1 MSTDSTNWIIRP
13 WKRTASLLRLLAILG
28 VVLSGAYAFVVRPWH
43 LRWGASDEELG
54 KPLLGD
60 AILPEKEF
68 DPAFRSTRAITVYA
82 PVEVVVEEAWSWLE
96 QMPGPDRRGFY
107 KYEWLKDLS
116 GVPELRNAERRH
128 PEWQHRVTAQTIWL
142 FPATGV
148 KVAAFE
154 PGRAIM
160 LEGWGTFAVEPMGE
174 NSTRVILRSRVM
186 RRAGGLYYRLFYH
199 PLVAEFPHFLIERRM
214 LKGIKER
221 AEQAQ
226 ASRTA
231 EPT

>member
-43 LRWGASDEELG
+43 LRWGATDDELS

-60 AILPEKEF
+60 KLVP
-68 DPAFRSTRAITVYA
+68 DPALESTRAITVHA
-82 PVEVVVEEAWSWLE
+82 PVEEVVEEVWSWLE
-96 QMPGPDRRGFY
+96 QIREDRGGFY
-107 KYEWLKDLS
+107 SYEWLKDPS
-116 GVPELRNAERRH
+116 GTAIGDVERSH
-128 PEWQHRVTAQTIWL
+128 PEWQHRAIGETLRL
-142 FPATGV
+142 FPATELR
-148 KVAAFE
+148 VAAFE

-160 LEGWGTFAVEPMGE
+160 LEGWGTFAVEAIGE

-199 PLVAEFPHFLIERRM
+199 PLVVEFPHFLIERRM